1 MNTTY
6 HVSLLNLDANMRPA
20 AGSLATIE
28 RPEIS
33 ESDLRTLLLT
43 FCEIDAVENAVAEPE
58 IRVRV
63 RNESYRIL
71 TGQKKLMFYD
81 AIRRELPALVLTVE
95 EAMAELNGSA
105 PAARNA
111 AVLQYSEVAPGET
124 VTQPAPV
131 YPVEKASK
139 PRLVVLGAMAVA
151 LLCAMV
157 YVQPGKDRTN
167 APASFHPITPAEAA
181 ELQTSLTGV
190 YMTGN
195 QPGQHG
201 IVFNTAADLKLFE
214 LGALAAPRV
223 VYASG
228 MLGRTGSHLALAT
241 DQPGGL
247 IKVTDHDTLTYCG
260 EIYRR
265 IP

>member
-6 HVSLLNLDANMRPA
+6 NVSLVNLDANLRPV

-28 RPEIS
+28 RPGIS
-33 ESDLRTLLLT
+33 ESDLRTLLLSL
-43 FCEIDAVENAVAEPE
+43 CEIDAVENAVAEPE

-71 TGQKKLMFYD
+71 TGQKKLMLFD

-105 PAARNA
+105 AAARHA
-111 AVLQYSEVAPGET
+111 AVLQYSDVIPGET
-124 VTQPAPV
+124 VTQPTPV
-131 YPVEKASK
+131 HSVERASM
-139 PRLVVLGAMAVA
+139 PRLVVLGAAA
-151 LLCAMV
+151 LALVGALV
-157 YVQPGKDRTN
+157 YLQLGRDRPI
-167 APASFHPITPAEAA
+167 APAAFQPVTPAEAA
-181 ELQTSLTGV
+181 ELQNSLAGV

-201 IVFNTAADLKLFE
+201 IVFNTAADVKLFE

-228 MLGRTGSHLALAT
+228 TLGRTGSHLALAT

-247 IKVTDHDTLTYCG
+247 IEVTGHDTLTYGG